1 MSFFKRYF
9 AHFSFF
15 YKYLGKRIF
24 IALLLSLVVGVLDGL
39 GLSMFFPLLKIVDD
53 PSSGNLGS
61 LGFIIDFFK
70 SIGIPITIVSVL
82 ILLVVFFILKGLMS
96 YVLNTYLVV
105 VQQFFLRL
113 LRIHLIQLLNGISF
127 KSFITT
133 DIGRIQNTLTA
144 EIERLSNAY
153 KGYFETMK
161 AAILVI
167 VYMVFAFLMNPQFA
181 ILVVIGGALTNV
193 LYRKVYMNTKQ
204 ASRKLTID
212 SNFFQGQIIQYI
224 TNFKYLKATGSLE
237 LYSEKL
243 EGNVLHIEQ
252 TNRRI
257 GKMTAIL
264 IATREPMMIIV
275 VATILYIQV
284 VFMGGK
290 IGALLVSL
298 LFFYRALSAVML
310 MQSQWN
316 FFIAVSGSMEN
327 VTALV
332 NEFSDQQEPILS
344 TETHGFKNEIK
355 IQNLNFSYNENEYQ
369 LSNINLVIPKN
380 SSIAFVGGSGS
391 GKTTLVNLIAG
402 LLPYKEGSICVDK
415 LELAQLNKL
424 SFQHRIGYI
433 TQEPVIFNDT
443 VYNNVTFWSPKT
455 ADNLVRFQKAI
466 EQASLSD
473 LIQDMSEKED
483 TQLGN
488 NGVNI
493 SGGQKQRISIARE
506 LFKEID
512 ILIMDEATSALDS
525 ETEKAIQESIDAI
538 KGKYT
543 IVIIAHRLS
552 TIRNVDQ
559 VVLMEKGRI
568 EAIDTFG
575 DLVASNEKFKRM
587 VELQEI

>member
-70 SIGIPITIVSVL
+70 TIGIPITIVSVL
-82 ILLVVFFILKGLMS
+82 ILLVVFFILKGIMS

-568 EAIDTFG
+568 EAIDTFD